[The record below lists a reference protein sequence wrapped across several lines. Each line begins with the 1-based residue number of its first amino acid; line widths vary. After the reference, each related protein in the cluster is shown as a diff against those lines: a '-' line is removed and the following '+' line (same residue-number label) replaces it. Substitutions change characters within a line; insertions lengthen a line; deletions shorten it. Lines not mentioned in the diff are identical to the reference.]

1 MSETVTKNPEWLI
14 EQIEAGIMGY
24 LERESENIIESI
36 KNYIMEQI
44 HDIMYLEHSESE
56 VEEGATV
63 NIEFSVPTPGECA
76 GAIMM
81 EPYDRPYL

>member
-44 HDIMYLEHSESE
+44 HDIMYLEHSESDA
-56 VEEGATV
+56 EEGATV

-76 GAIMM
+76 RAIMM